1 MSRVVVYMAT
11 GCHLCPPTVEAARA
25 VCTERGVNLEV
36 IDIDGDIE
44 LERRY
49 RERIPVVL
57 VDGTEIGHY
66 AVTAGELRSVLDVTH
81 S

>member
-1 MSRVVVYMAT
+1 MTRVVVYMAT

-25 VCTERGVNLEV
+25 VCRERGLALEIV
-36 IDIDGDIE
+36 DIDGVVE

-49 RERIPVVL
+49 RERIPVVTVDDVEVGHFL
-57 VDGTEIGHY
+57 VTE
-66 AVTAGELRSVLDVTH
+66 ADLRSVLDMTH

>member
-25 VCTERGVNLEV
+25 VCHERGLELTV
-36 IDIDGDIE
+36 VDIDGDLE
-44 LERRY
+44 LERQH
-49 RERIPVVL
+49 RERIPVVT
-57 VDGTEIGHY
+57 VDDVEVGHY
-66 AVTAGELRSVLDVTH
+66 LVTEADLRSVLDVTH